1 MNFDE
6 KRHSTTAERLRERMK
21 ELDMKQADV
30 VRATGIDKGALSSY
44 LSGKYEPKDKTIFK
58 LAKALNVD
66 EMWLWGYDVPKERK
80 SKSLNDEVTIP
91 ASLNEKTKLAADIVI
106 RLGKDDIFCE
116 SVKLLYKLDEIKLK
130 NVKALL
136 EGLVE

>member
-116 SVKLLYKLDEIKLK
+116 SVKLLYKLDESKLK